1 MAKAL
6 STLPVGALVKDTG
19 TLYNG
24 KPIIWKIADK
34 NHAGFPAN
42 STTLIT
48 ERIISLKCFDA
59 IEQSNSD
66 SDRRSFGNN
75 RWIYSNIRQWLNSQ
89 ARAGAWYAARHGQ
102 DAPPNN
108 ANVWSNY
115 NEYEQ
120 EAGFL
125 AGFSANFL
133 AALLDTTHTVG
144 KASVDGGGT
153 ESCVDKIFLATCT
166 EVGLSGDVT
175 AGSKL
180 ALFTN
185 DASRQAKPT
194 AEAVSKSEYTSSSLN
209 ANSFWYWWLA
219 DAYASY
225 SYYVRFVSSSS
236 AMGWHIAYYGYGG
249 VRPLCNIKSG
259 ILVSDSPGSDGAY
272 TIIWNRAPSM
282 PSSITVPSSVRG
294 GENLTVSWPASTD
307 PDGNLEG
314 YIVERSYNGGSSW
327 SQIYQ
332 GRTTSTTTTIPFGTQ
347 TVMFRVQ
354 AYDTAGAKSGW
365 RTSANKTVVNNRAP
379 AAPPSISV
387 PLSPAGGDKLTITW
401 TASTDADGNLEGYE
415 LERQWDGSGAFTQI
429 YKGAGLSY
437 QDSIPKGSH
446 TSVIYRVRAYDSF
459 ASYSSYTTSP
469 SRTIDNN
476 TAPVIACDLSGDMG
490 TKSEGFTIPYT
501 VSDAERQEVTVTEKV
516 GNLVKRTYKPTL
528 GRQNTFEVTGEYF
541 QKILNGA
548 QTVQIVATDSAGK
561 SSTLQLTFTKAV
573 HRAVITLSEPL
584 AVEKQITVAVLAITG
599 KIPVDAECTVEMT
612 NNGND
617 PEPNWEDATA
627 DVKAGRNHPF
637 QNKTQTNGWAFNF
650 RVTVERGESS
660 EDGNIVSIQGGFQ

>member
-24 KPIIWKIADK
+24 KPIIWKIADI
-34 NHAGFPAN
+34 NHTGYPSGAV
-42 STTLIT
+42 TLIT

-59 IEQSNSD
+59 MEPGNSYTWRD
-66 SDRRSFGNN
+66 YYGNN

-89 ARAGAWYAARHGQ
+89 ARAGAWYSAQHSA

-108 ANVWSNY
+108 KNVDSYY

-120 EAGFL
+120 EVGFL
-125 AGFSANFL
+125 AGFSENFV
-133 AALLDTTHTVG
+133 AALLSTTHTVG

-153 ESCVDKIFLATCT
+153 ESCTDKIFLATCT
-166 EVGLSGDVT
+166 EVGLSGYVT

-194 AEAVSKSEYTSSSLN
+194 AEAVSESEYTSSSLS
-209 ANSFWYWWLA
+209 ANSFWFWWLA
-219 DAYASY
+219 DAEASY
-225 SYYVRFVSSSS
+225 EYRVYDVEPSGVLSS
-236 AMGWHIAYYGYGG
+236 GHAYFGGYG
-249 VRPLCNIKSG
+249 VRPLCNIKSE
-259 ILVSDSPGSDGAY
+259 ILVSDNRDSDGAY

-294 GENLTVSWPASTD
+294 GENLTVSWSASTD
-307 PDGNLEG
+307 PDGNLDG
-314 YIVERSYNGGSSW
+314 YIVERSHNGGSAW

-332 GRTTSTTTTIPFGTQ
+332 GRATSTTTTIPFGTQ

-387 PLSPAGGDKLTITW
+387 PLSPAGGDKLTVTW
-401 TASTDADGNLEGYE
+401 TASSDVDGNLEGYE
-415 LERQWDGSGAFTQI
+415 LERQWDGTGAFTQI
-429 YKGAGLSY
+429 YKGATLSY

-459 ASYSSYTTSP
+459 ASYSSYATSP

-476 TAPVIACDLSGDMG
+476 TAPVIACDLSGDLG
-490 TKSEGFTIPYT
+490 EKSEGFTIPYT

-599 KIPVDAECTVEMT
+599 KIPVDAECAVEMT

-650 RVTVERGESS
+650 RVTVERGGSH
-660 EDGNIVSIQGGFQ
+660 EDGYITAIQGGFQ

>member
-24 KPIIWKIADK
+24 RPIIWKIADK
-34 NHAGFPAN
+34 EHVGYP
-42 STTLIT
+42 SGSVTLIT

-59 IEQSNSD
+59 KEPSNSD
-66 SDRRSFGNN
+66 SDRQDYGNN

-89 ARAGAWYAARHGQ
+89 ARAGAWYAAQHGQ

-125 AGFSANFL
+125 AGFSANFV
-133 AALLDTTHTVG
+133 AALLSTTHTVG
-144 KASVDGGGT
+144 KESVGGGGT

-194 AEAVSKSEYTSSSLN
+194 AEAVSRSEYTSSSLN

-219 DAYASY
+219 DAYASD
-225 SYYVRFVSSSS
+225 SYVRDVKSSGALNNYTAFS
-236 AMGWHIAYYGYGG
+236 GYLG
-249 VRPLCNIKSG
+249 VRPLCNLPSA
-259 ILVSDSPGSDGAY
+259 ILVSDNRDSDGAY

-294 GENLTVSWPASTD
+294 GENLTVSWTASTD
-307 PDGNLEG
+307 PDSNLEG

-332 GRTTSTTTTIPFGTQ
+332 GRTTGTTTTIPFGTE
-347 TVMFRVQ
+347 TVMFRVC
-354 AYDTAGAKSGW
+354 AYDTYGEKSGW
-365 RTSANKTVVNNRAP
+365 RTSENRTVVNNRAP

-387 PLSPAGGDKLTITW
+387 PLSPSGGEKLTVTW
-401 TASTDADGNLEGYE
+401 TASSDVDGNLEGYE

-429 YKGAGLSY
+429 YKGAALSY
-437 QDSIPKGSH
+437 QDSIPKGEH
-446 TSVIYRVRAYDSF
+446 TSVVYRVRAYDSF

-469 SRTIDNN
+469 NRAIDNN
-476 TAPVIACDLSGDMG
+476 TAPVIACDLSGDLG
-490 TKSEGFTIPYT
+490 EKSEGFTIPYT
-501 VSDAERQEVTVTEKV
+501 VSDAEQQGVTVVERV
-516 GNLVKRTYKPTL
+516 GDLVKRTYKPTL
-528 GRQNTFEVTGEYF
+528 GQQNTFEVTGEYF

-599 KIPVDAECTVEMT
+599 KIPVDAECTVELT

-637 QNKTQTNGWAFNF
+637 RNKTQTNGWAFNF
-650 RVTVERGESS
+650 RVTVERGESG
-660 EDGNIVSIQGGFQ
+660 EDGYITAIQGGFQ

>member
-1 MAKAL
+1 M
-6 STLPVGALVKDTG
+6 KDTG

-34 NHAGFPAN
+34 EHVGYP
-42 STTLIT
+42 SGSVTLIT

-59 IEQSNSD
+59 CEPSNSNSD
-66 SDRRSFGNN
+66 RQDYGNN

-89 ARAGAWYAARHGQ
+89 AGAGAWYSAQHSA

-108 ANVWSNY
+108 ANVLSNY

-133 AALLDTTHTVG
+133 AALLSTTHTVG

-153 ESCVDKIFLATCT
+153 ESCVDKIFFATRT
-166 EVGLSGDVT
+166 EVGLSSKVT
-175 AGSKL
+175 LGSEL
-180 ALFTN
+180 ALFS
-185 DASRQAKPT
+185 DHASRQAKPT
-194 AEAVSKSEYTSSSLN
+194 AEAVSKSEYQYESNSGGGRLN
-209 ANSFWYWWLA
+209 ANSLWWWWLA
-219 DAYASY
+219 DTYASGK
-225 SYYVRFVSSSS
+225 SYLVYRISIYDYDDQFDYDYAADSSN
-236 AMGWHIAYYGYGG
+236 G
-249 VRPLCNIKSG
+249 VRPLCNIKSD
-259 ILVSDSPGSDGAY
+259 ILVSDSPDSDGAY

-294 GENLTVSWPASTD
+294 GENLTVSWPASSD
-307 PDGNLEG
+307 PDSNLEG

-332 GRTTSTTTTIPFGTQ
+332 GRTTSTTTTIPFGTE
-347 TVMFRVQ
+347 TVMFRVC
-354 AYDTAGAKSGW
+354 AYDTYGEKSGW

-387 PLSPAGGDKLTITW
+387 PLSPSGGEKLTITW

-415 LERQWDGSGAFTQI
+415 LERQWDGSGAFTRI
-429 YKGAGLSY
+429 YKGAALSY
-437 QDSIPKGSH
+437 QDSIPKGEH
-446 TSVIYRVRAYDSF
+446 TSVVYRVRAYDSF

-469 SRTIDNN
+469 SRAIDNN
-476 TAPVIACDLSGDMG
+476 TAPVIACDLSGDLG
-490 TKSEGFTIPYT
+490 EKSEGFTIPYT

-528 GRQNTFEVTGEYF
+528 GQQNTFEVTGEYF

-548 QTVQIVATDSAGK
+548 QTVQIVAMDSAGK
-561 SSTLQLTFTKAV
+561 SSTLSLAFTKAV

-650 RVTVERGESS
+650 RVTVERGESG
-660 EDGNIVSIQGGFQ
+660 EDGYITAIQGGFQ

>member
-34 NHAGFPAN
+34 GHVGYP
-42 STTLIT
+42 SGSVTLIT

-59 IEQSNSD
+59 IERSNSD
-66 SDRRSFGNN
+66 SNRRSYGNN
-75 RWIYSNIRQWLNSQ
+75 RWIHSNIRQWLNSQ
-89 ARAGAWYAARHGQ
+89 ARAGAWYSAQHSA

-133 AALLDTTHTVG
+133 AALLPTTHTVG

-180 ALFTN
+180 ALFSN
-185 DASRQAKPT
+185 DASRLAYPT
-194 AEAVSKSEYTSSSLN
+194 AEAVSKSEYTSSSLS
-209 ANSFWYWWLA
+209 ASEPRWWWLA

-225 SYYVRFVSSSS
+225 SYIVRRVNSS
-236 AMGWHIAYYGYGG
+236 GTLNYDDAYRGYNG
-249 VRPLCNIKSG
+249 VRPLCNLPSA
-259 ILVSDSPGSDGAY
+259 ILVSDTADSDGAY

-314 YIVERSYNGGSSW
+314 YIVERSYNGGSAW

-415 LERQWDGSGAFTQI
+415 LERQWDGSGAFTRI
-429 YKGAGLSY
+429 YKGAALSY

-469 SRTIDNN
+469 SRAIDNN
-476 TAPVIACDLSGDMG
+476 TAPVIACDLSGDLG
-490 TKSEGFTIPYT
+490 EKSEGFTIPYT

-528 GRQNTFEVTGEYF
+528 GQQNTFEVTGEYF

-650 RVTVERGESS
+650 RVTVERGESG
-660 EDGNIVSIQGGFQ
+660 EDGYITAIQGGFQ